1 MSNYLAQAR
10 ATQTLIIEI
19 MTARQLQ
26 APERWLL
33 AERGGYAW
41 LIGVL
46 PALPKLAPYITQD
59 LTHSLSTALGG
70 RPVVISNSTGL
81 RYAVLLS
88 DKPSLPDTAQLPPF
102 PAPENFDFG
111 VGVRGPVMADAHTWQ
126 NMLIGG
132 GQGSGKSTFLRML
145 SHTARVHGWDIY
157 LADPDGHTFGGAW
170 ERAIGRPIASSGDD
184 VLQLLELLE
193 SEIARRAALFRAV
206 GDMPPEDIDAYN
218 LVSADKLKRVL
229 LLVDEANTVM
239 GDKDLVRLLGE
250 IARRGRKWGLH
261 MVLAAH
267 NWRAKDVS
275 RELSGMLQTRL
286 CFRMADDTG
295 GSVTLDN
302 RAWGLYANQI
312 QRPGRAVLR
321 LAGQYQPIQTYILDQ
336 QAESDWLTGGAAP
349 TISALSEVECTLVR
363 LAIETLGGQFKIK
376 RLAEM
381 MDGRATEWKIRTV
394 AEEWEKR
401 GWLTHPVDAVSSRK
415 ITPELEKLAGFS
427 AQDT

>member
-1 MSNYLAQAR
+1 VKSYLAQAQ
-10 ATQTLIIEI
+10 AVKTLIVEM

-26 APERWLL
+26 TPERWLL
-33 AERGGYAW
+33 VERDGYAW

-59 LTHSLSTALGG
+59 LVHSLSTALGG

-88 DKPSLPDTAQLPPF
+88 NKPALPDSAQLPAF
-102 PAPENFDFG
+102 PGPENFDFG
-111 VGVRGPVMADAHTWQ
+111 IGMRGPIMADARAWQ

-132 GQGSGKSTFLRML
+132 GQGSGKSTFLRVL

-157 LADPDGHTFGGAW
+157 LADPDGHTFGAAW
-170 ERAIGRPIASSGDD
+170 ERVTGRPIASSGDD
-184 VLQLLELLE
+184 VLELLELLE
-193 SEIARRAALFRAV
+193 SEIARRAALYRSI
-206 GDMPPEDIDAYN
+206 GDMPPDDMDAYN
-218 LVSADKLKRVL
+218 LVSPDKLKRVL

-239 GDKDLVRLLGE
+239 GDKEIVRLLGE
-250 IARRGRKWGLH
+250 VARRGRKWGLH

-302 RAWGLYANQI
+302 RSWGLYANQI

-321 LAGQYQPIQTYILDQ
+321 LAGQYQPIQTYMLDP
-336 QAESDWLTGGAAP
+336 QAESDWLGGGTAP
-349 TISALSEVECTLVR
+349 VNALTEIECTLVR
-363 LAIETLGGQFKIK
+363 LAIETMGGQFKIK

-381 MDGRATEWKIRTV
+381 MDGRATEWKIRTT
-394 AEEWEKR
+394 AEEWERR

-415 ITPELEKLAGFS
+415 TTPELEKLAGIS
-427 AQDT
+427 AQGT